1 MYSQQEKNLMLSLA
15 RSTLEEKLSMK
26 SISYPRIP
34 QNLRQKRACFVT
46 LTINGKLRGCIGH
59 ILPVQELWKD
69 IRENALAAAFRDPR
83 FPPLTRNEFNLIRIE
98 ISVLTIPKQLFYHST
113 DTLIE
118 CLLSA
123 RPGVIL
129 KKDQSEATFLPQVW
143 NEIPDVNTFL
153 SELCIKAGLFPDA
166 WKKPG
171 INVYTYNAEIIHTI

>member
-1 MYSQQEKNLMLSLA
+1 MSSMYSQQEKNLMLSLA

-69 IRENALAAAFRDPR
+69 IRENALAAAFRYPR

-98 ISVLTIPKQLFYHST
+98 ISVLTIPKQLFYH
-113 DTLIE
+113 
-118 CLLSA
+118 
-123 RPGVIL
+123 
-129 KKDQSEATFLPQVW
+129 
-143 NEIPDVNTFL
+143 
-153 SELCIKAGLFPDA
+153 
-166 WKKPG
+166 
-171 INVYTYNAEIIHTI
+171 